1 MNKENVNIEDIIISY
16 LDGMIN
22 QAESEELLA
31 WLEASDDNR
40 KIFLDYYNIWGYS
53 ENIKFDEKKALS
65 KFISQ
70 IGGEDNL
77 KEQTHH
83 RKISIYKYLG
93 IAAACI
99 IALFIAIPSVMQY
112 FSEDKDDIVAFA
124 NKTSNVNMAH
134 TQTQLVLSDNKAIL
148 LDEKEANIQYESESI
163 KVNEENT
170 ISKQESAVYNQL
182 IIPYGKRSTITFSD
196 GTKAWVNSGTRL
208 VYPVEFKKEQREVF
222 VDGEIYIEVAED
234 KSRPFIV
241 KTSDVDI
248 KVLGTKFNV
257 SAYESDKTKNVV
269 LVSGSV
275 KVSAKSSNKDD
286 VLLSPNQMY
295 SVTNGVAG
303 VKNVDVNKYI
313 MWIDGLY
320 YFESAKL
327 GDILN
332 RLSRYYG
339 KIIIYDN
346 TVAELRCTGKLD
358 MKDEMQ
364 EILQGLTHTVP
375 ISYKQNVDGV
385 HVITLNHK

>member
-1 MNKENVNIEDIIISY
+1 M
-16 LDGMIN
+16 
-22 QAESEELLA
+22 
-31 WLEASDDNR
+31 
-40 KIFLDYYNIWGYS
+40 
-53 ENIKFDEKKALS
+53 
-65 KFISQ
+65 
-70 IGGEDNL
+70 
-77 KEQTHH
+77 
-83 RKISIYKYLG
+83 
-93 IAAACI
+93 
-99 IALFIAIPSVMQY
+99 
-112 FSEDKDDIVAFA
+112 
-124 NKTSNVNMAH
+124 
-134 TQTQLVLSDNKAIL
+134 
-148 LDEKEANIQYESESI
+148 
-163 KVNEENT
+163 
-170 ISKQESAVYNQL
+170 

-222 VDGEIYIEVAED
+222 VVGEIYIEVAED
-234 KSRPFIV
+234 KARPFIV
-241 KTSDVDI
+241 KTSDIEV